1 MMAFARLRRCWF
13 QLWVAALLL
22 VVSTTLAHAAQSVKR
37 WPTTQVQFD
46 PATQR
51 VTLTVPLKDAQGDYF
66 PDARPGDFLVYQ
78 AGARQADVQVKI
90 ERAAVPIAVLLEH
103 GGRYETL
110 NESIGE
116 AVSEAAR
123 ELLRHIT
130 DDESVAIWT
139 YGEKV
144 EELGS
149 APTRH

>member
-1 MMAFARLRRCWF
+1 
-13 QLWVAALLL
+13 
-22 VVSTTLAHAAQSVKR
+22 VKR

-51 VTLTVPLKDAQGDYF
+51 VTLTVPLEDAQGDYF

-78 AGARQADVQVKI
+78 AGARQADAQVKI

-116 AVSEAAR
+116 AVSETAR

-130 DDESVAIWT
+130 DDEPVAI
-139 YGEKV
+139 V
-144 EELGS
+144 QNFLG
-149 APTRH
+149 